1 MKHIVVINS
10 SEFSGVELLDKL
22 LKEKYKVS
30 YFRNLAYIRDW
41 DSSRTDDVLRRL
53 HNVIDLP
60 NTHTPEIVRDAV
72 GILND
77 SQPVDALIC
86 IDDFSLEA
94 AACAAEHINVPFSS
108 VNAVKTTK
116 NKLLS
121 RQILEGTDKNA
132 PWVIHE
138 RDYHKLPSVLASVE
152 LPVIVK
158 PVTSASSRLA
168 YIIKERAQIN
178 LLINNIEEEINELP
192 SSYTDFFNRGFLVEK
207 YLTGPLV
214 SVEIGRIGNSYY
226 PFMVTSR
233 IRCASDNVIELGS
246 VMPSSLN
253 DKEEQECF
261 KLAISALDKI
271 GLDNGIFH
279 IEMIYTNSG
288 PAIVE
293 VNGRLGGRTIPVL
306 YELATGNS
314 MFEHLINISQR
325 AEPKAE
331 SVYQG
336 QKAVSFFFKA
346 EQYGKV
352 LDGTS
357 RALPQNLASYI
368 QSFEFMKKPGDTLQ
382 KGEILG
388 WTIVSAR
395 QEEIWNVLH
404 ELIQFVESSS
414 GVEVKK
420 AFNINI
426 YLKYLSNCKVNT
438 PHMTNYYFC
447 HVGCI

>member
-152 LPVIVK
+152 LPLIVK

-420 AFNINI
+420 PLI
-426 YLKYLSNCKVNT
+426 
-438 PHMTNYYFC
+438 
-447 HVGCI
+447 

>member
-121 RQILEGTDKNA
+121 RQILEGTDKNV

-420 AFNINI
+420 PLI
-426 YLKYLSNCKVNT
+426 
-438 PHMTNYYFC
+438 
-447 HVGCI
+447 

>member
-1 MKHIVVINS
+1 MKHIAVINS

-420 AFNINI
+420 PLI
-426 YLKYLSNCKVNT
+426 
-438 PHMTNYYFC
+438 
-447 HVGCI
+447 

>member
-368 QSFEFMKKPGDTLQ
+368 QSFEFMKKPGDT
-382 KGEILG
+382 
-388 WTIVSAR
+388 
-395 QEEIWNVLH
+395 
-404 ELIQFVESSS
+404 
-414 GVEVKK
+414 
-420 AFNINI
+420 
-426 YLKYLSNCKVNT
+426 
-438 PHMTNYYFC
+438 
-447 HVGCI
+447 

>member
-395 QEEIWNVLH
+395 QE
-404 ELIQFVESSS
+404 
-414 GVEVKK
+414 
-420 AFNINI
+420 
-426 YLKYLSNCKVNT
+426 
-438 PHMTNYYFC
+438 
-447 HVGCI
+447 

>member
-53 HNVIDLP
+53 QNVINLP

-72 GILND
+72 GILNG

-94 AACAAEHINVPFSS
+94 AACAAEHIKVPFSS
-108 VNAVKTTK
+108 VKAVKATK

-314 MFEHLINISQR
+314 MFEHLIDITQR

-346 EQYGKV
+346 EQFGKV

-404 ELIQFVESSS
+404 ELIQFVETSS

-420 AFNINI
+420 PLI
-426 YLKYLSNCKVNT
+426 
-438 PHMTNYYFC
+438 
-447 HVGCI
+447 

>member
-30 YFRNLAYIRDW
+30 YFRNLAYIRDR

-420 AFNINI
+420 PLI
-426 YLKYLSNCKVNT
+426 
-438 PHMTNYYFC
+438 
-447 HVGCI
+447 

>member
-60 NTHTPEIVRDAV
+60 NTHTPEIVRDAA

-420 AFNINI
+420 PLI
-426 YLKYLSNCKVNT
+426 
-438 PHMTNYYFC
+438 
-447 HVGCI
+447 

>member
-1 MKHIVVINS
+1 SMKHIVVINS

-420 AFNINI
+420 PLI
-426 YLKYLSNCKVNT
+426 
-438 PHMTNYYFC
+438 
-447 HVGCI
+447 

>member
-53 HNVIDLP
+53 HNVINLP

-420 AFNINI
+420 PLI
-426 YLKYLSNCKVNT
+426 
-438 PHMTNYYFC
+438 
-447 HVGCI
+447 

>member
-1 MKHIVVINS
+1 
-10 SEFSGVELLDKL
+10 KL

-420 AFNINI
+420 P
-426 YLKYLSNCKVNT
+426 L
-438 PHMTNYYFC
+438 
-447 HVGCI
+447 

>member
-1 MKHIVVINS
+1 ITKYNYPNLRESMKHIVVINS

-420 AFNINI
+420 PLI
-426 YLKYLSNCKVNT
+426 
-438 PHMTNYYFC
+438 
-447 HVGCI
+447 

>member
-214 SVEIGRIGNSYY
+214 SVEIGRMGNSYY

-420 AFNINI
+420 PLI
-426 YLKYLSNCKVNT
+426 
-438 PHMTNYYFC
+438 
-447 HVGCI
+447 

>member
-72 GILND
+72 GFLND

-420 AFNINI
+420 PLI
-426 YLKYLSNCKVNT
+426 
-438 PHMTNYYFC
+438 
-447 HVGCI
+447 

>member
-414 GVEVKK
+414 GV
-420 AFNINI
+420 
-426 YLKYLSNCKVNT
+426 
-438 PHMTNYYFC
+438 
-447 HVGCI
+447 

>member
-1 MKHIVVINS
+1 KYNYPNLRESMKHIVVINS

-420 AFNINI
+420 PLI
-426 YLKYLSNCKVNT
+426 
-438 PHMTNYYFC
+438 
-447 HVGCI
+447 

>member
-414 GVEVKK
+414 GVE
-420 AFNINI
+420 
-426 YLKYLSNCKVNT
+426 
-438 PHMTNYYFC
+438 
-447 HVGCI
+447 

>member
-108 VNAVKTTK
+108 VNAVKTSK

-207 YLTGPLV
+207 CLTGPLV

-420 AFNINI
+420 PLI
-426 YLKYLSNCKVNT
+426 
-438 PHMTNYYFC
+438 
-447 HVGCI
+447 

>member
-414 GVEVKK
+414 GVEV
-420 AFNINI
+420 
-426 YLKYLSNCKVNT
+426 
-438 PHMTNYYFC
+438 
-447 HVGCI
+447 

>member
-1 MKHIVVINS
+1 SIITKYNYPNLRESMKHIVVINS

-420 AFNINI
+420 PLI
-426 YLKYLSNCKVNT
+426 
-438 PHMTNYYFC
+438 
-447 HVGCI
+447 

>member
-1 MKHIVVINS
+1 HIVVINS

-420 AFNINI
+420 PLI
-426 YLKYLSNCKVNT
+426 
-438 PHMTNYYFC
+438 
-447 HVGCI
+447 

>member
-1 MKHIVVINS
+1 SMKHIVVINS

-414 GVEVKK
+414 GV
-420 AFNINI
+420 
-426 YLKYLSNCKVNT
+426 
-438 PHMTNYYFC
+438 
-447 HVGCI
+447 

>member
-404 ELIQFVESSS
+404 EL
-414 GVEVKK
+414 
-420 AFNINI
+420 
-426 YLKYLSNCKVNT
+426 
-438 PHMTNYYFC
+438 
-447 HVGCI
+447 

>member
-404 ELIQFVESSS
+404 ELIQFVES
-414 GVEVKK
+414 
-420 AFNINI
+420 
-426 YLKYLSNCKVNT
+426 
-438 PHMTNYYFC
+438 
-447 HVGCI
+447 

>member
-404 ELIQFVESSS
+404 ELIQFVESS
-414 GVEVKK
+414 
-420 AFNINI
+420 
-426 YLKYLSNCKVNT
+426 
-438 PHMTNYYFC
+438 
-447 HVGCI
+447 

>member
-1 MKHIVVINS
+1 LRESMKHIVVINS

-420 AFNINI
+420 PLI
-426 YLKYLSNCKVNT
+426 
-438 PHMTNYYFC
+438 
-447 HVGCI
+447 

>member
-108 VNAVKTTK
+108 MNAVKTTK

-214 SVEIGRIGNSYY
+214 SVEIGRMGNSYY

-368 QSFEFMKKPGDTLQ
+368 QSFEFMKKSGDTLQ

-420 AFNINI
+420 PLI
-426 YLKYLSNCKVNT
+426 
-438 PHMTNYYFC
+438 
-447 HVGCI
+447 

>member
-404 ELIQFVESSS
+404 
-414 GVEVKK
+414 
-420 AFNINI
+420 
-426 YLKYLSNCKVNT
+426 
-438 PHMTNYYFC
+438 
-447 HVGCI
+447 

>member
-325 AEPKAE
+325 AETKAE

-420 AFNINI
+420 PLI
-426 YLKYLSNCKVNT
+426 
-438 PHMTNYYFC
+438 
-447 HVGCI
+447 

>member
-414 GVEVKK
+414 G
-420 AFNINI
+420 
-426 YLKYLSNCKVNT
+426 
-438 PHMTNYYFC
+438 
-447 HVGCI
+447 

>member
-1 MKHIVVINS
+1 MKHIVVIYS

-420 AFNINI
+420 PLI
-426 YLKYLSNCKVNT
+426 
-438 PHMTNYYFC
+438 
-447 HVGCI
+447 

>member
-404 ELIQFVESSS
+404 ELIQFV
-414 GVEVKK
+414 
-420 AFNINI
+420 
-426 YLKYLSNCKVNT
+426 
-438 PHMTNYYFC
+438 
-447 HVGCI
+447 

>member
-420 AFNINI
+420 
-426 YLKYLSNCKVNT
+426 
-438 PHMTNYYFC
+438 
-447 HVGCI
+447 

>member
-192 SSYTDFFNRGFLVEK
+192 SSYTDFFNRDFLVEK

-420 AFNINI
+420 PLI
-426 YLKYLSNCKVNT
+426 
-438 PHMTNYYFC
+438 
-447 HVGCI
+447 

>member
-207 YLTGPLV
+207 YLTGPPV

-420 AFNINI
+420 PLI
-426 YLKYLSNCKVNT
+426 
-438 PHMTNYYFC
+438 
-447 HVGCI
+447 

>member
-352 LDGTS
+352 L
-357 RALPQNLASYI
+357 
-368 QSFEFMKKPGDTLQ
+368 
-382 KGEILG
+382 
-388 WTIVSAR
+388 
-395 QEEIWNVLH
+395 
-404 ELIQFVESSS
+404 
-414 GVEVKK
+414 
-420 AFNINI
+420 
-426 YLKYLSNCKVNT
+426 
-438 PHMTNYYFC
+438 
-447 HVGCI
+447 

>member
-261 KLAISALDKI
+261 KLAISALDKT

-420 AFNINI
+420 PLI
-426 YLKYLSNCKVNT
+426 
-438 PHMTNYYFC
+438 
-447 HVGCI
+447 

>member
-1 MKHIVVINS
+1 KHIVVINS

-404 ELIQFVESSS
+404 ELIQFVESS
-414 GVEVKK
+414 
-420 AFNINI
+420 
-426 YLKYLSNCKVNT
+426 
-438 PHMTNYYFC
+438 
-447 HVGCI
+447 